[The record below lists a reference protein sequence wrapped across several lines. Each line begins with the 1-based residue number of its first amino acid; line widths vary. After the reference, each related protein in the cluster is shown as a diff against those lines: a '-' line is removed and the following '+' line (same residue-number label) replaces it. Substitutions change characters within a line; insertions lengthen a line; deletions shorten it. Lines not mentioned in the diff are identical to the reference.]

1 MIRGWQVVNQSLP
14 TAKLLLVGDGEC
26 RENCEALCEE
36 LGLKDSVEF
45 WGIRHDVPEILR
57 AIDVF
62 ALTSVSEA
70 ASLTLLEAMASGC
83 PAVLT
88 DVGGNAEHVTHGIE
102 GFLAPRSDSQRIGEQ
117 LLELLSSPDQ
127 YEAMGAAARKR
138 VERDFDLTG
147 VIELY
152 AAHFQKLAKC

>member
-1 MIRGWQVVNQSLP
+1 
-14 TAKLLLVGDGEC
+14 
-26 RENCEALCEE
+26 
-36 LGLKDSVEF
+36 

-83 PAVLT
+83 PAILT
-88 DVGGNAEHVTHGIE
+88 DVGGNAEHVTHGVE
-102 GFLAPRSDSQRIGEQ
+102 GFLAPRSDSQAIGEQ
-117 LLELLSSPDQ
+117 LLELLSSRENC
-127 YEAMGAAARKR
+127 EAMGTVARHR
-138 VERDFDLTG
+138 VERDFDLTH
-147 VIELY
+147 VIEQY